1 VPICY
6 YYQLDFFWAQKNVIL
21 GTSEARTPESK
32 KIEQDSG
39 QARMT
44 KVGKIKA
51 CGLDNSKFALLMYN
65 KASLDIPYEAL
76 CEVGPAP
83 KTAL

>member
-1 VPICY
+1 MLLLPARF
-6 YYQLDFFWAQKNVIL
+6 LL
-21 GTSEARTPESK
+21 G
-32 KIEQDSG
+32 IVQG
-39 QARMT
+39 
-44 KVGKIKA
+44 V
-51 CGLDNSKFALLMYN
+51 DNSKFALLMYN